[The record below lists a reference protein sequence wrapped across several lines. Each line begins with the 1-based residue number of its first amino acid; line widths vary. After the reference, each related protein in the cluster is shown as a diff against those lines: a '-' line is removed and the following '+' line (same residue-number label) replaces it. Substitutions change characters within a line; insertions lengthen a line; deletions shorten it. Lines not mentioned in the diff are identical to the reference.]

1 MAHVIPIRRN
11 GKAAAR
17 MNAGEPRGP
26 AEIIIFPGVRYERTP
41 PDRTDAAAGGGS
53 SQRRQRRR

>member
-1 MAHVIPIRRN
+1 MAHVIPFRRT
-11 GKAAAR
+11 GETAASADK
-17 MNAGEPRGP
+17 PRGP

-53 SQRRQRRR
+53 SARRQRRR